1 MNRLAR
7 PALLCLLL
15 LTAFAARG
23 AAIQLEKVTL
33 QLKWTHAFQFAGYYA
48 AKELGYYREAGLD
61 VNIAEARPGSDPVR
75 EVIEG
80 RAEFGVGNSSL
91 LLSRKAG
98 HPVTVLAVVFQ
109 HSPQVLVARQ
119 DRPTQGIH
127 DLVGRRVMLERNSD
141 ELVAY
146 LKQEGIGLDRIVQV
160 EHSFDPLDLIKGRV
174 DAISAYVTNEPYYL
188 DSALL
193 SYQTYTPRA
202 AGIDFY
208 GDNLFT
214 LEAQIAGH
222 PQRVAAF
229 RAASLRGWQYAM
241 RHPEEIADLIVAK
254 YSQRHPR
261 EFYLYEA
268 RRMVQLLQPDLIEVG
283 YMNRGRWQH
292 IADTYAGLGLLPA
305 DFSLAGFLYDPNPR
319 KDYTWLYRSL
329 VAALVLIV
337 LVAAIALYINSINQR
352 LGRAVGELE
361 REKAFAREVMQR
373 LVRLRCDD
381 RRLGLW
387 SRPALSF
394 SGDAA
399 AAAVTPDGHIR
410 LLLADCTGHGLAA
423 ALNVVPVVEKF
434 YGLSN
439 RGLGLAEVCAELNRQ
454 IHELMPAGRFVCAA
468 IAEID
473 PAGRRIRVWNG
484 GMPPVL
490 CAGPDGRVAERWLSR
505 HVALGILP
513 AAEFDASL
521 ETSALPPGGVVL
533 LSSDGLAEAVDS
545 RGVEFGEAGLL
556 AMLRALAAGATLE
569 EAARNEFEARGCQS
583 HDDVTAL
590 AAKLDP

>member
-1 MNRLAR
+1 MTRLAR

-15 LTAFAARG
+15 LAAFAARG
-23 AAIQLEKVTL
+23 AAVQLEKVTL

-61 VNIAEARPGSDPVR
+61 VTIEEAKPSTDPVR
-75 EVIEG
+75 EVLEG
-80 RAEFGVGNSSL
+80 RAEFGVGTSSL

-98 HPVTVLAVVFQ
+98 HAVTVLAVIFQ

-127 DLVGRRVMLERNSD
+127 DLVGKRVMLERNSD

-146 LKQEGIGLDRIVQV
+146 LRQEGIGLDRIVQM
-160 EHSFDPLDLIKGRV
+160 EHSFDPMDLIKGRV

-214 LEAQIAGH
+214 TEDEIRRNPKRA
-222 PQRVAAF
+222 AAF

-241 RHPEEIADLIVAK
+241 SHPEEIADLILAK
-254 YSQRHPR
+254 YSKRHPR

-305 DFSLAGFLYDPNPR
+305 DFSLAGFLYDPNPQR
-319 KDYTWLYRSL
+319 DYAWLYRSL
-329 VAALVLIV
+329 VAALVLIF
-337 LVAAIALYINSINQR
+337 LVGVVALYINSINQR

-361 REKAFAREVMQR
+361 REQAFAREVMQR

-381 RRLGLW
+381 PRLGLW

-399 AAAVTPDGHIR
+399 AAAFTPDGRIR

-423 ALNVVPVVEKF
+423 ALNVVPVVEMF
-434 YGLSN
+434 YGLSA
-439 RGLGLAEVCAELNRQ
+439 RGLALEEMCTELNRQ
-454 IHELMPAGRFVCAA
+454 IHELMPTGRFVCAA
-468 IAEID
+468 IVEID
-473 PAGRRIRVWNG
+473 PAARRIRVWNG

-490 CAGPDGRVAERWLSR
+490 CAGTDGRVAEHWDSR

-513 AAEFDASL
+513 ADQFDASP
-521 ETSALPPGGVVL
+521 EPRPLPQDGVVL
-533 LSSDGLAEAVDS
+533 LSSDGLVEAQDS
-545 RGVEFGEAGLL
+545 RGAEFGEAGLL
-556 AMLRALAAGATLE
+556 ALLHALAAGASLE
-569 EAARNEFEARGCQS
+569 EAARREFEARGCHS
-583 HDDVTAL
+583 HDDVTVL
-590 AAKLDP
+590 AAKLGF

>member
-1 MNRLAR
+1 MTRLAR

-61 VNIAEARPGSDPVR
+61 VTIAEARPGSDPVQ

-98 HPVTVLAVVFQ
+98 HPVTVLAVIFQ

-119 DRPTQGIH
+119 ERPTQGIH
-127 DLVGRRVMLERNSD
+127 DLVGKRVMLERNSD

-146 LKQEGIGLDRIVQV
+146 LRQEGIGLDRIVQM
-160 EHSFDPLDLIKGRV
+160 EHSFDPMDLIKGRV

-208 GDNLFT
+208 GDNWSGKKPSP
-214 LEAQIAGH
+214 AKSCSASCGC
-222 PQRVAAF
+222 AA
-229 RAASLRGWQYAM
+229 
-241 RHPEEIADLIVAK
+241 
-254 YSQRHPR
+254 
-261 EFYLYEA
+261 
-268 RRMVQLLQPDLIEVG
+268 
-283 YMNRGRWQH
+283 
-292 IADTYAGLGLLPA
+292 T
-305 DFSLAGFLYDPNPR
+305 
-319 KDYTWLYRSL
+319 T
-329 VAALVLIV
+329 
-337 LVAAIALYINSINQR
+337 
-352 LGRAVGELE
+352 
-361 REKAFAREVMQR
+361 
-373 LVRLRCDD
+373 
-381 RRLGLW
+381 
-387 SRPALSF
+387 
-394 SGDAA
+394 A

-439 RGLGLAEVCAELNRQ
+439 RGLGLAEVCVELNRQ

-521 ETSALPPGGVVL
+521 ETSVLPPGGVVL